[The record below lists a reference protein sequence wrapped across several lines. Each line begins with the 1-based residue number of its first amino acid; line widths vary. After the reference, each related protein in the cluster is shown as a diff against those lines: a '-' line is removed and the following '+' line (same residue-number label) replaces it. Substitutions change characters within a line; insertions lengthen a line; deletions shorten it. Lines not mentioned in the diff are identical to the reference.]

1 MPKSDPAAVREYIAN
16 QPKPVQAALKR
27 IRATIHKAV
36 PNGEDAISY
45 KIPAFRVHGRI
56 ALFYAGWTEHY
67 SVYPA
72 GSQAVI
78 AKFKKELAR
87 YDVRKGTIRFSLDE
101 PVPVRLIERIAKFR
115 AKELG
120 AQSKTRS

>member
-1 MPKSDPAAVREYIAN
+1 MPKTDAAAVSEYIAK

-36 PNGEDAISY
+36 PSGEDAISY

-56 ALFYAGWTEHY
+56 ALFYAGWAEHY

-72 GSQAVI
+72 GSKAVI
-78 AKFKKELAR
+78 VKFKKELAL
-87 YDVRKGTIRFSLDE
+87 YDVRKGTIRFSLAE
-101 PVPVRLIERIAKFR
+101 PVPVRLIERIVKFR
-115 AKELG
+115 AKEL
-120 AQSKTRS
+120 AAKSKTRS